1 VKPHLYILPLLLA
14 TVLRLH
20 AQSSDVTS
28 GKPAIHMIANP
39 RDNKIMLRWAP
50 TTPGAWEYANRY
62 GYSLQR
68 VTLLRDNNRVRG
80 NNKVMLTQNLIA
92 QPLAA
97 WETEVKK
104 NKYAAVAAQALYGKT
119 FQVKQQDSNIT
130 QLVNQV
136 KERDQRFSFALFA
149 ADYSPAVAELS
160 GLAFT
165 DSQVTQDENYL
176 YKIWVNMPDKKNAVD
191 TGFVYVGLR
200 DERALPVPQKPEIQF
215 MDKTA
220 ILSWNYGYHAR
231 TYIAYVVE
239 RSAAGDD
246 RFTSITKDPI
256 VPAENTPEASGIMH
270 VVDTLADNT
279 MMLNYRIRGITAF
292 GETGPPT
299 PLLSG
304 HGKKALSAA
313 PALKNVTVQDNQRVA
328 LQWDYP
334 AALRS
339 DLKGFQVERALMAN
353 GPFTTIS
360 PVLPPDLTTYTDNKP
375 GSSNYYR
382 IAALGL
388 DDKTYSFPH
397 LAQLLDSISPASPA
411 KLIASIDTT
420 GRVTL
425 KWDAGKEPDLLG
437 YRVYRSNFKAH
448 EYWQITTDPVSD
460 PVFYDTVNL
469 KTLTQKIYY
478 KVVAVDRH
486 FNPSELSAAV
496 VVTKP
501 DLLPPATP
509 AFTNITYDEGKGIQ
523 LHWMASSSTDLKHHL
538 LYKRTS
544 TDNTWRLNKVVA
556 ASDRSGT
563 FTDNEVHNKRAYEY
577 RLVAVDSAGWE
588 SAPSASVRI
597 SVNDRSNKPTPGN
610 VSATSHKD
618 KKQIHLSWSYDLAGV
633 HQFRIYRKGEDGHMR
648 LFASVPGNLLHFSD
662 RQLTLNTPYEYTI
675 QAVFADGAQSPF
687 SKAVKI
693 VY

>member
-1 VKPHLYILPLLLA
+1 MKPLLYILPLLLA

-20 AQSSDVTS
+20 AQSSDVAP
-28 GKPAIHMIANP
+28 GKAAIHMIANP

-68 VTLLRDNNRVRG
+68 VTLLRGNTRVRG
-80 NNKVMLTQNLIA
+80 NNKVMLTQSLIA

-97 WETEVKK
+97 WEAEVKK

-119 FQVKQQDSNIT
+119 FQVKQQGSSIT

-160 GLAFT
+160 GLVFT
-165 DSQVTQDENYL
+165 DSQVTQEENYL

-231 TYIAYVVE
+231 TYIAYIVE

-256 VPAENTPEASGIMH
+256 VPTENTPAPSGIMH

-279 MMLNYRIRGITAF
+279 ILFSYRIRGITPF

-299 PLLSG
+299 PVLSG

-313 PALKNVTVQDNQRVA
+313 PVLKNVTVEDNRRVA

-334 AALRS
+334 ATLRNEIT
-339 DLKGFQVERALMAN
+339 GFQVERAFTAN
-353 GPFTTIS
+353 GPFASIS
-360 PVLPPDLTTYTDNKP
+360 PVLTPGLTTYTDNKP
-375 GSSNYYR
+375 SGSNYYR
-382 IAALGL
+382 IVALGL
-388 DDKTYSFPH
+388 EDKSYSFPH
-397 LAQLLDSISPASPA
+397 LAQLADSISPAPPA

-420 GRVTL
+420 GVVTL
-425 KWDAGKEPDLLG
+425 KWEAGKEPDLLG
-437 YRVYRSNFKAH
+437 YRVYRSNFDAH
-448 EYWQITTDPVSD
+448 EYGQVTKGALSD
-460 PVFYDTVNL
+460 PVFYDTINL

-478 KVVAVDRH
+478 KVVAIDRH
-486 FNPSELSAAV
+486 FNPSDLSAAV
-496 VVTKP
+496 VVKKP
-501 DLLPPATP
+501 DLLPPAVP
-509 AFTNITYDEGKGIQ
+509 AFTNIAYDNGKGIQ
-523 LHWMASSSTDLKHHL
+523 LQWMASSSTDLKHHL

-544 TDNTWRLNKVVA
+544 ADNTWRLNKVIV

-563 FTDNEVHNKRAYEY
+563 FTDIEVHNKQAYEY
-577 RLVAVDSAGWE
+577 RLIAVDSAGLE
-588 SAPSASVRI
+588 SAPSASMRI
-597 SVNDRSNKPTPGN
+597 SVNDRGNKPIPAD
-610 VSATSHKD
+610 VSVKPDKD
-618 KKQIHLSWSYDLAGV
+618 KKQIVLTWRYNLAGV
-633 HQFRIYRKGEDGHMR
+633 QQFRIYRKGEDGHMR

-662 RQLTLNTPYEYTI
+662 RQLTLNTPYEYTV
-675 QAVFADGAQSPF
+675 QAVFTDGAQSPF
-687 SKAVKI
+687 SKSVKI